1 MDEGGVPAE
10 GLPEPAGM
18 VGPPNVDDLPP
29 GYRYGVTRYADLI
42 LREALPE
49 RYADVLAVLSGFR
62 IGIDELTRGGGSRA
76 TQTIRFDAML
86 HERGWGK
93 RTITIAKLIDDVMIH
108 STRGHEIDM
117 FGPGSADDPYPGV
130 AVEMEWNNKDPFFDR
145 DLINFAALHREGAL
159 AVGVI
164 VTRGPTLQRYIS
176 PVITT
181 GPNTTSKKYGTSTTH
196 WDKII
201 PRINL
206 GGGGECPLLVVGIEP
221 ERIDGFERVVAA
233 YNARRTLW

>member
-1 MDEGGVPAE
+1 
-10 GLPEPAGM
+10 M
-18 VGPPNVDDLPP
+18 VGPPTVVDLPP

-42 LREALPE
+42 LREALPA
-49 RYADVLAVLSGFR
+49 RYGDLLAVLSTFR
-62 IGIDELTRGGGSRA
+62 IHIDELTRGGGSRA
-76 TQTIRFDAML
+76 TQTIRFDALL
-86 HERGWGK
+86 HARGWGK
-93 RTITIAKLIDDVMIH
+93 RNITITKLIDDRMIH

-117 FGPGSADDPYPGV
+117 FAPGSPTEPYPGV

-159 AVGVI
+159 AIGI
-164 VTRGPTLQRYIS
+164 IITRGPTLQRYIG

-181 GPNTTSKKYGTSTTH
+181 GPNTGSKKYGTSTTH

-206 GGGGECPLLVVGIEP
+206 GGGSECPLFVVGIEP
-221 ERIDGFERVVAA
+221 ERVDGFDVIVDA
-233 YNARRTLW
+233 YKARQTLW